1 VHRSERWWVSTSTN
15 QPATSPSGVFPLAL
29 LVLLFN
35 ETLVCLGVRS
45 HTWQQSS
52 SPYDT
57 PKRIAWIVLQEIIC
71 LSRMH
76 MWQKRERGDRGCRRR
91 HVHVCFPSSLE
102 RYDRIPGS
110 YQDQFPKSNQLGH
123 TCFQQQMRRDI
134 RDRPITSLA
143 TFERSQWGAAQGR
156 RMVAEEAFSSE
167 WQRRAPISMGESS
180 RAQSS

>member
-1 VHRSERWWVSTSTN
+1 VSSYIISTEIVHRSERWWVSTSTN

-45 HTWQQSS
+45 HPWQQSS

-102 RYDRIPGS
+102 RYDRVPGS
-110 YQDQFPKSNQLGH
+110 YQDQFPKSDQLGSH
-123 TCFQQQMRRDI
+123 VLPATNASRHSGQANHNPRDI
-134 RDRPITSLA
+134 REEPM
-143 TFERSQWGAAQGR
+143 GR
-156 RMVAEEAFSSE
+156 GTRTAD
-167 WQRRAPISMGESS
+167 GG
-180 RAQSS
+180 